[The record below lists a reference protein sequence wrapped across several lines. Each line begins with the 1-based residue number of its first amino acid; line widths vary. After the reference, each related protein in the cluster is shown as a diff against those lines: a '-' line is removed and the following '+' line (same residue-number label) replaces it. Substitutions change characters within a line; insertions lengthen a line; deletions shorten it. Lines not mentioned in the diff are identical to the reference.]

1 MRIDAE
7 EDMKHGFIKVAAVT
21 PKIKVADPEYNAS
34 VCIEEIK
41 KAAAKGCRIIVLPE
55 LVLTG
60 YTCGQRRQRDN
71 FYEKFMHKTAAV
83 FSMFTQ
89 RCN

>member
-34 VCIEEIK
+34 VCIEEIRS
-41 KAAAKGCRIIVLPE
+41 ASQLPAPQPFLDGSCRRSTLE
-55 LVLTG
+55 CDSHSSSL
-60 YTCGQRRQRDN
+60 
-71 FYEKFMHKTAAV
+71 
-83 FSMFTQ
+83 
-89 RCN
+89 